1 METRS
6 TRSDGCVVQMYYYSQ
21 HRHHWNS
28 GGDGGELGGN
38 GSNSSL
44 SSPFESEK
52 ESCGGIGAVDT

>member
-6 TRSDGCVVQMYYYSQ
+6 TRSDGCVSSSNVLLFAASSSLES
-21 HRHHWNS
+21 S

-44 SSPFESEK
+44 SSPLES
-52 ESCGGIGAVDT
+52 ESCGGLGAVDT